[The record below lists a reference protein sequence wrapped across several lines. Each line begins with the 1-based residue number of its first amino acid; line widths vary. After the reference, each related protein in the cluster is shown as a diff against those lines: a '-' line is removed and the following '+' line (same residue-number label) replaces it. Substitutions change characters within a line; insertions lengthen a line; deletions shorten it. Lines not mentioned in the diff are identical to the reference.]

1 MTSASQY
8 ASLRLA
14 INFKGRRVMM
24 PQPQLNRPIDPTSR
38 SLSDSAQLLVS
49 LCKLISW
56 LFGKLYSSS
65 IHCNGEDWTNV
76 NHLYLFLPCIVL
88 GYFSKAQNSQTDVC
102 AQIFLIKLNS
112 PTESIWDILYFKV
125 AKTQWKGPN
134 ARSGSVIHHN
144 RQNHRLNKWF
154 CQPLQLGVQKL
165 VKEGGR
171 SPAPST
177 PVGWHQCRW
186 KPGCASGSCEGKN

>member
-8 ASLRLA
+8 ASLQLA
-14 INFKGRRVMM
+14 INFKGQRVMM

-56 LFGKLYSSS
+56 LFGKLYCSS

-134 ARSGSVIHHN
+134 ARLRWGIKTTPVVTYID
-144 RQNHRLNKWF
+144 
-154 CQPLQLGVQKL
+154 CQLEQLAGEPLVRSPLQLTSTSVSSHL
-165 VKEGGR
+165 V
-171 SPAPST
+171 
-177 PVGWHQCRW
+177 
-186 KPGCASGSCEGKN
+186 